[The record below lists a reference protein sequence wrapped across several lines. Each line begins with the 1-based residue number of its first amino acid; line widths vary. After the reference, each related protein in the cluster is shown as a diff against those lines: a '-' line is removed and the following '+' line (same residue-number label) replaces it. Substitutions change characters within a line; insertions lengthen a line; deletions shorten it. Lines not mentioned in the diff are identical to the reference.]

1 MKGVFWNCMGAGRKG
16 MASCFAD
23 IIKDHSLDFV
33 GIQETKKKEF
43 PAKYLSRVDPGGF
56 FVWNCLPSVGR
67 SGGILCG
74 VKKES
79 LELISWKLGNFM
91 VQARVFD
98 VKNKCIW
105 VSIVVYGAAHD
116 DHKEDFLNE
125 MLSTC
130 SSVDVPYIIGGGYFN
145 IIRGMQEK
153 NKKHGNLKFVAKF
166 NDVINSLGLREV
178 DMGGGKYTWT
188 NKQRHP
194 TLEKLDRVLMS
205 FSWEDLY
212 PLVSVRKLV
221 REVSDH
227 NPLLL
232 STGMEERSA
241 PGQREFRFELSWLK
255 NEEFFPKAKSIWEQ
269 VVRADDP
276 IDILNIKLK
285 RIKKYFKGWGSNRF
299 GHSRKRKDEIKKELE
314 EIEKLEEMGPLD
326 PEIYEKR
333 TLLCAEYN
341 EILYN
346 DELFWLQ
353 QSNERWLLKGD
364 RNTSFFS

>member
-1 MKGVFWNCMGAGRKG
+1 

-33 GIQETKKKEF
+33 GFQETKRKEF
-43 PAKYLSRVDPGGF
+43 PAKYLSRVDPCGL

-79 LELISWKLGNFM
+79 LELISWTLGNFM
-91 VQARVFD
+91 LQARVFD

-105 VSIVVYGAAHD
+105 VLIVVYGVAHD
-116 DHKEDFLNE
+116 DRKEDFLDE
-125 MLSTC
+125 MLVTC
-130 SSVDVPYIIGGGYFN
+130 SNVDVPYIIGGDFN
-145 IIRGMQEK
+145 IIRGVQEK
-153 NKKHGNLKFVAKF
+153 NKKRGNLKFVAKF
-166 NDVINSLGLREV
+166 NNVINSLGLREI

-205 FSWEDLY
+205 FSWEDMY

-241 PGQREFRFELSWLK
+241 PGQREFRFELSWPK
-255 NEEFFPKAKSIWEQ
+255 NEEFFS
-269 VVRADDP
+269 
-276 IDILNIKLK
+276 
-285 RIKKYFKGWGSNRF
+285 
-299 GHSRKRKDEIKKELE
+299 
-314 EIEKLEEMGPLD
+314 
-326 PEIYEKR
+326 
-333 TLLCAEYN
+333 
-341 EILYN
+341 
-346 DELFWLQ
+346 
-353 QSNERWLLKGD
+353 
-364 RNTSFFS
+364 